1 MICKDCYFYDVCHSR
16 IMTGCDSAEI
26 NCTKFK
32 DKTCL
37 VELPV
42 ELGSIAYCDAFLNGF
57 IQQCRVISVH
67 IHDEPGSYRKS
78 YILVRLPSGGSTKI
92 LVKDIPARLFPTKE
106 TAKDAVAKRAK
117 AKKD

>member
-1 MICKDCYFYDVCHSR
+1 MICKDCYFYDICHSR
-16 IMTGCDSAEI
+16 VINGYGSEEI

-42 ELGSIAYCDAFLNGF
+42 ELGSMAYCDAFLNGL
-57 IQQCRVISVH
+57 IQECRIIAVH
-67 IHDEPGSYRKS
+67 IHDEPSRYRKS
-78 YILVRLPSGGSTKI
+78 YVLVRLPSGGSAKI
-92 LVKDIPARLFPTKE
+92 LVKDIPERLFTTKE
-106 TAKDAVAKRAK
+106 AAKDAVDKRVK

>member
-1 MICKDCYFYDVCHSR
+1 MICKDCYFHDVCHSR

-32 DKTCL
+32 DKTCV

-57 IQQCRVISVH
+57 VQECRVIAVH
-67 IHDEPGSYRKS
+67 IHDEPSRYRKS
-78 YILVRLPSGGSTKI
+78 YILVRLPSGGSAKI
-92 LVKDIPARLFPTKE
+92 LVKDIPERLFPTIE
-106 TAKDAVAKRAK
+106 TAKAAVAKRTK
-117 AKKD
+117 DKKG